1 MNKQKSN
8 LDEMQEQKLLKIE
21 HNAAWL
27 AFWGLLAAILV
38 QTILGGEDVWRNIIA
53 EWIVFMCLCVYLVI
67 ACIKNGIWDRKW
79 KPTLKTHAILSFIA
93 GIACGAILFTSSY
106 IKYNKLLGSVA
117 TGLFVFIFT
126 FAATLVVL
134 TIAASLY
141 QKKRNKLEAAGEDEA
156 DTNE

>member
-1 MNKQKSN
+1 MNKKKSN

-38 QTILGGEDVWRNIIA
+38 QTILGGEDVWRNIVA

-79 KPTLKTHAILSFIA
+79 KPNLKTHAIFSLIA
-93 GIACGAILFTSSY
+93 GIVCGAILFTSSY
-106 IKYNKLLGSVA
+106 LKYGKLLGSAA

-126 FAATLVVL
+126 FAATLTAL

-141 QKKRNKLEAAGEDEA
+141 QKRRNKLEAAGEDETG
-156 DTNE
+156 TNG